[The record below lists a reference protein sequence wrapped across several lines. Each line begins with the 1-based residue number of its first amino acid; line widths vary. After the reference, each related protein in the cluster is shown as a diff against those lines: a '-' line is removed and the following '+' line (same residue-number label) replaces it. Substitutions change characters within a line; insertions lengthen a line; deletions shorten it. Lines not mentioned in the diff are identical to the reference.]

1 MITTKMYGTQIN
13 KLANKNKLESPTHYL
28 GEIWLTETVLATP

>member
-1 MITTKMYGTQIN
+1 MMITKMSGKQVS
-13 KLANKNKLESPTHYL
+13 KLVDKNKLELPIHYL